1 MGFEF
6 DCNDTCDKAT
16 PSMASNNGE
25 GMALRGESETH
36 CTELSDNPSLETT
49 KHNKTSTMIFKLKS
63 SITILEQD

>member
-1 MGFEF
+1 
-6 DCNDTCDKAT
+6 
-16 PSMASNNGE
+16 MASNNGE